1 MERNWEFG
9 IASQLITKEALASRI
24 RELGK
29 EITRDFKDDETPLV
43 VVSLLKGSIIFMADL
58 VREIKLPL
66 TMDFMQVSSYGDVF
80 ESSRE
85 VKIIKD
91 LEDGVQSFSAE
102 EGNLKI
108 ILTRNVK
115 DFKWSNLTVLTPK
128 EFLSSETESSL

>member
-66 TMDFMQVSSYGDVF
+66 TMDFMQVSSYGDDF

-91 LEDGVQSFSAE
+91 FQI
-102 EGNLKI
+102 NK
-108 ILTRNVK
+108 
-115 DFKWSNLTVLTPK
+115 
-128 EFLSSETESSL
+128 